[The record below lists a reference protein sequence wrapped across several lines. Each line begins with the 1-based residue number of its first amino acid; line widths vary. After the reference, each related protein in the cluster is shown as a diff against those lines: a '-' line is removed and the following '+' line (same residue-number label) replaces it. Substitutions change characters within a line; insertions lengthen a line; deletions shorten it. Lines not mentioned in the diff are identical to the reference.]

1 MKTITAI
8 LITCCLIACDD
19 GPAAVK
25 ETPSAENTHYASI
38 YFTYFKDTR
47 TNLCFV
53 SQALGRTYAVMT
65 NVPCTPE
72 VLALIDK
79 AP

>member
-1 MKTITAI
+1 MKT
-8 LITCCLIACDD
+8 LITTLIACCLLACDD

-25 ETPSAENTHYASI
+25 EIPSAENTHYASI

-53 SQALGRTYAVMT
+53 SEGLGRNYAVMT

-72 VLALIDK
+72 VLALIGK
-79 AP
+79 

>member
-8 LITCCLIACDD
+8 LIACCLIACDV
-19 GPAAVK
+19 PADK
-25 ETPSAENTHYASI
+25 EETPSVSATHYASI

-53 SQALGRTYAVMT
+53 SEALGRTYAVMT

-72 VLALIDK
+72 VLALIK
-79 AP
+79 